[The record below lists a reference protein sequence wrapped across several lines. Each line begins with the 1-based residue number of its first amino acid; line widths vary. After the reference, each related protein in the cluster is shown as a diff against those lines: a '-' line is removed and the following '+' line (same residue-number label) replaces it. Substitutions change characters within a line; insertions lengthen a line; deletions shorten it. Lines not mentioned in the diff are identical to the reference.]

1 MGEHLGMEIDFEQGV
16 FRAPVK
22 KLKDNSV
29 LAKNLPCTSAANK
42 R

>member
-1 MGEHLGMEIDFEQGV
+1 MGEHLGMEMDFEQGV

-22 KLKDNSV
+22 TLKDISV
-29 LAKNLPCTSAANK
+29 FAKKLLCAAAANK